1 MMKKGLFFTILVLLA
16 VSSFA
21 QDIRNRYLYIDGSAS
36 KMEHVDFFKRS
47 LTMEATGCGYVI
59 TSTMGEALHT
69 LRFRVVSETLYDPDY
84 DMDFEQNTI
93 TMTLQRNEDSATLVT
108 FDYSFASIDETYTYM
123 RTLFLNSVTPIPIP
137 FLTEETIDEARGNN
151 WNKWIY
157 LRASFDYP
165 ITFYFLQ
172 PTGLKGGM
180 GLYNEDETR
189 TAPIGHEI
197 MAMPG
202 ATIGAEFQLLHFL
215 SVEFGFQMNMGD
227 TRNNYFVNMGLVAEV
242 KIPVKLNNVMLSPY
256 GAFSYALTASPIFS
270 DYPPLAAGG
279 GAQLCAR
286 AGQRGIVFLDM
297 QYMFSFTDAVMH
309 NPYLAFEGQKRVYPK
324 PEVIHYKRSQLG
336 IGVGY
341 KFGIVDKKKNTA
353 TITY

>member
-137 FLTEETIDEARGNN
+137 FLTEEGTQWD
-151 WNKWIY
+151 KWVY
-157 LRASFDYP
+157 FRASFDYP
-165 ITFYFLQ
+165 VTFYFLQ
-172 PTGLKGGM
+172 PTGLVGTPAIGVYYTDPDKG
-180 GLYNEDETR
+180 ERTR
-189 TAPIGHEI
+189 VSPLDHKI

-202 ATIGAEFQLLHFL
+202 ATLGVEYQRFNFLSFELNFQL
-215 SVEFGFQMNMGD
+215 SMGD
-227 TRNNYFVNMGLVAEV
+227 TRDNYYVNTAAGLDLKVPI
-242 KIPVKLNNVMLSPY
+242 KFKNVMLVPY
-256 GAFSYALTASPIFS
+256 GEFLYTFHISPIFS
-270 DYPPLAAGG
+270 EFPPFAAGG
-279 GAQLCAR
+279 GVQFCV
-286 AGQRGIVFLDM
+286 RGGKNGAFFVDAK
-297 QYMFSFTDAVMH
+297 YMFSFGDAVMH
-309 NPYLAFEGQKRVYPK
+309 NLYELT
-324 PEVIHYKRSQLG
+324 PEPAVIHYKRSHLG
-336 IGVGY
+336 IGIGY
-341 KFGIVDKKKNTA
+341 KIGVADRPK
-353 TITY
+353 